1 MQIGCSR
8 VSRTSFSSIE
18 TALTA
23 TIFERAD
30 SSNGKRFYN
39 GWLIDR
45 AVSICSVRTPFKDSL
60 SVFYFNDL
68 QIKWTF
74 QMDCSQ
80 LGANVLF

>member
-1 MQIGCSR
+1 M
-8 VSRTSFSSIE
+8 
-18 TALTA
+18 
-23 TIFERAD
+23 TICERA
-30 SSNGKRFYN
+30 SKQRKTF
-39 GWLIDR
+39 LQRMTHR

-80 LGANVLF
+80 LGLNVMF